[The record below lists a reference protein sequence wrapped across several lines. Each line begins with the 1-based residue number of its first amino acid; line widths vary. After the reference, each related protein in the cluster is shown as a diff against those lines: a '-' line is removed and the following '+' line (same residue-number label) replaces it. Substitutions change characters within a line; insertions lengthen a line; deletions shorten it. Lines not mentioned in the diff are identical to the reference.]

1 MSIWDD
7 FKKGLKGDK
16 EYQAAKAKK
25 KASRKVKAKNQR
37 AKLDA
42 LRKKTKAVKTPSSKV
57 SKAKEEVKPNLT
69 KPKPKV
75 PKAKKEAANKSW
87 KKATASAKK
96 AGGPSINTL
105 VKARG
110 MHKKGSN
117 EYNQIQNK
125 INEHYGSK
133 VKHKVSK
140 APKKS
145 SGVGRL
151 DRDKVAGKVE
161 DKRPIVVTAKTD
173 ARPKKE
179 KKPTVHKT
187 ITPSKSEGL
196 GGKQKAKTQGISKS
210 KHDKKK
216 KISDDATKRHEQML
230 EQEGMTTS
238 SIKDGEKTYKAKS
251 EYQKGVDRAKKITED
266 ARKALAATQ
275 KKEGGGMIDRPQ
287 YGSGGKV
294 EGGGL
299 FNFPTKDSRKR

>member
-87 KKATASAKK
+87 SKATKSAKASGVK
-96 AGGPSINTL
+96 MTDLI
-105 VKARG
+105 KARNAA
-110 MHKKGSN
+110 KKSGDKTA
-117 EYNQIQNK
+117 YAKAQNQINK
-125 INEHYGSK
+125 HYGSK
-133 VKHKVSK
+133 KEHKVVESK
-140 APKKS
+140 K
-145 SGVGRL
+145 
-151 DRDKVAGKVE
+151 DD
-161 DKRPIVVTAKTD
+161 RPIKITAKTD

-179 KKPTVHKT
+179 KKPTVHKPM
-187 ITPSKSEGL
+187 TPSKSEGL

-210 KHDKKK
+210 KYDKKK

-230 EQEGMTTS
+230 KKEATKKSKKPSMPVAGPNYKTNP
-238 SIKDGEKTYKAKS
+238 EKIAGPPKGLLTKPYKPES
-251 EYQKGVDRAKKITED
+251 TED
-266 ARKALAATQ
+266 ETVKLLQ
-275 KKEGGGMIDRPQ
+275 DKGIIEPMEQGGIVNDMKPQ